1 MALVHH
7 EQAVEDASEKLDG
20 LGAKCKEQDYM
31 MKQLREEL
39 ASDRRIA
46 WEKMQVIA
54 SGKEEIEALKAQVSA
69 LEKQLKEMLEKDS
82 KSMETMAVD
91 KDEIE
96 QLKARVVVLDR
107 ELERAA
113 LVSEHELVCWKIYV
127 KLMQYLRRIRLW

>member
-1 MALVHH
+1 MDWGKSVLSKMIKQQDDK
-7 EQAVEDASEKLDG
+7 ETTRGISLG
-20 LGAKCKEQDYM
+20 LTHSLG
-31 MKQLREEL
+31 
-39 ASDRRIA
+39 
-46 WEKMQVIA
+46 KMQILA

-113 LVSEHELVCWKIYV
+113 LVSEHELVCWKLYV
-127 KLMQYLRRIRLW
+127 KIMQYLRRIRLW